1 MSKINIEEYLYQ
13 IDQAFAQKEDK
24 EVKMIYAMIFAGLVA
39 FSYLLFWESAE
50 LGFNDVREQVTSL
63 DAKLNTDKR
72 YLQVNP
78 ESKIPLIEAQTKE
91 IETRYFQ
98 VKDNNGYIK
107 NRISQISEL
116 YYDEQTWGEFINS
129 ISKNAKKYK
138 VKLLDFNNTLAES
151 NVSFGHILDIQ
162 IKTSASYINNLKFI
176 NSLETSDLIVDVH
189 DLSLSD
195 QKRLITDINLSVWGI
210 IY

>member
-1 MSKINIEEYLYQ
+1 MNKINIEEYLYQ

-50 LGFNDVREQVTSL
+50 LSFNEIRDKVTSL
-63 DAKLNTDKR
+63 EAKLNTDKR
-72 YLQVNP
+72 YLKANP
-78 ESKIPLIEAQTKE
+78 ESKIAQIEAQTKE
-91 IETRYFQ
+91 IENRYFQ
-98 VKDNNGYIK
+98 VKDNNAYIK
-107 NRISQISEL
+107 SRIAQISEL

-138 VKLLDFNNTLAES
+138 VKLLDFNNTLADS
-151 NVSFGHILDIQ
+151 NVSFGHILNID
-162 IKTSASYINNLKFI
+162 IKTSGSYINNLKFI
-176 NSLETSDLIVDVH
+176 NSLETSKLIVDVH
-189 DLSLSD
+189 DLSFSD

-210 IY
+210 VY